1 LTNNKK
7 ADKIV
12 AIGGKLMSSIFI
24 CGIIFSILQSILFWE
39 KKPEISVMLFTISF
53 LVGLIY
59 LMYKYKKE
67 IYRKAIEYKDEND
80 LTIYEE
86 GKICQLL

>member
-1 LTNNKK
+1 MTNNKK

-12 AIGGKLMSSIFI
+12 AIGGKLMSLIFI

-80 LTIYEE
+80 LTI
-86 GKICQLL
+86 

>member
-1 LTNNKK
+1 
-7 ADKIV
+7 
-12 AIGGKLMSSIFI
+12 MSSIFI